1 MPSAPLSQEGRE
13 SGWPGVGGREMQSS
27 SFKVSVLGGMKHM
40 EPCSPAQSFF
50 SLSGSCSLNRNLVT
64 SGHEYLELQERRIV
78 LKMSSQSAHSGGFG
92 NWLS

>member
-1 MPSAPLSQEGRE
+1 
-13 SGWPGVGGREMQSS
+13 MQSS

-40 EPCSPAQSFF
+40 EPCSPTQSFF